1 MSRTH
6 VHAPWH
12 VTETDPYWQARPWY
26 RLCSCEMCYGTAT
39 IKRNRRITRMR
50 ERALL
55 AELTKMSRHDIPDY
69 DTHIPTPDKY
79 MLTWVT
85 NWYPLKEQKPR

>member
-12 VTETDPYWQARPWY
+12 VTEKDPYWQARPLQ
-26 RLCSCEMCYGTAT
+26 RFCSCEMCYGTQT
-39 IKRNRRITRMR
+39 IRYKRRVTRMR

-55 AELTKMSRHDIPDY
+55 AELRKLSRQDMFDH
-69 DTHIPTPDKY
+69 DTHIPTPDKWIS
-79 MLTWVT
+79 THVSC
-85 NWYPLKEQKPR
+85 WYPLKEQAPR